1 MILGIEIGGTK
12 LQLGVG
18 RGEQA
23 EFETLMRRDVIAENG
38 ARGILNQIQEC
49 VTQLTRYF
57 DIECVGIG
65 FGGPV
70 DGSNGRVTTSH
81 QIEGWAN
88 FPFVDWVRDELHLP
102 ALLGNDCD
110 SAALAEA
117 KYGAGR
123 GFRTV
128 YYVTV
133 GTGVGGGLIIDGRI
147 HGTDRP
153 AAAEIGH
160 LRPGLHAKDSH
171 ATVESIA
178 SGWGIAATARACL
191 RGDSERVHDQLL
203 PGGRVKILD
212 DSAAPLPTGT
222 IGEIVVQS
230 PAASDCC
237 LHSDTKSTL
246 CDEDGW
252 IRMNDLGRLDSDGR
266 LYVTGRNRQDINVA
280 GQKVNPREVE
290 ECILS
295 HPAARE
301 AVAVPSCDAWGEEAV
316 KVVVVTNKKCSL
328 NELVAHCRKQL
339 ADYKLPRF
347 IEFRD
352 GVPGG
357 DQPLR
362 DEFTD

>member
-1 MILGIEIGGTK
+1 VTLFSAVPFIFSVLADTNTAKPVDVSALRLAITGGAPLKRETWNKVHERLGISLRQSYGSVETGALTVNMEPDSDATSES
-12 LQLGVG
+12 VG
-18 RGEQA
+18 RP
-23 EFETLMRRDVIAENG
+23 LNG
-38 ARGILNQIQEC
+38 
-49 VTQLTRYF
+49 V
-57 DIECVGIG
+57 
-65 FGGPV
+65 
-70 DGSNGRVTTSH
+70 
-81 QIEGWAN
+81 
-88 FPFVDWVRDELHLP
+88 
-102 ALLGNDCD
+102 
-110 SAALAEA
+110 
-117 KYGAGR
+117 
-123 GFRTV
+123 
-128 YYVTV
+128 
-133 GTGVGGGLIIDGRI
+133 
-147 HGTDRP
+147 
-153 AAAEIGH
+153 
-160 LRPGLHAKDSH
+160 
-171 ATVESIA
+171 
-178 SGWGIAATARACL
+178 
-191 RGDSERVHDQLL
+191 
-203 PGGRVKILD
+203 RVKILD

-301 AVAVPSCDAWGEEAV
+301 AVAVPSRDAWGEEAV